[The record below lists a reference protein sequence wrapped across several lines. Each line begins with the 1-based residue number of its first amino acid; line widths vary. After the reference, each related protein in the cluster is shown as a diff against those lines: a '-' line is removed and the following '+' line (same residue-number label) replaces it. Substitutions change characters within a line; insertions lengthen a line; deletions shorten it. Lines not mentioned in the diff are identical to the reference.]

1 MQTPF
6 VKIVVTAQVG
16 DSEPIEI
23 ATADAPIT
31 VDANGNATITLGKT
45 LGDGATE
52 SAPCLNHKPVQHRDF
67 KPPWCEA
74 CGEFGGGG
82 GWLVENKTGRPERI
96 LSDEQWEQMTADKE

>member
-45 LGDGATE
+45 ISDALTE
-52 SAPCLNHKPVQHRDF
+52 PTPCHNHKPVQHRDF
-67 KPPWCEA
+67 KPPWCET

-82 GWLVENKTGRPERI
+82 GWLKDPEPGKPAYSWHELLQGKKR
-96 LSDEQWEQMTADKE
+96 A